1 MNCLNENL
9 ALPLGWKETL
19 LDAVVE
25 RSSGHTPDKN
35 ISEYWNG
42 NIPWISLKDT
52 KRLDMLYIEETEDYT
67 TEKGIAH
74 SSAVLLPEGTVVIS
88 RDATIGKVGIMNRP
102 MATSQHFIN
111 YVCSKELDKHYLYY
125 YLMGQ
130 RKRFEKV
137 ANGSTIKTI
146 GLKYFEKLKIIL
158 PPIEEQRKVACVLLV
173 WDRTIEI
180 KEKLLEQR
188 RLQKKCLMERL
199 LTGKARL
206 PNFQDK
212 WLELPLGILLKERK
226 EIGYSG
232 LELLSITAQNGVVKR
247 AEIDKVDTSSEDKSK
262 YKRICPMDIGYNTM
276 RMWQGVSG
284 FSKYE
289 GIVSPAYTVLK
300 PTEKVDTYFMAYLF
314 KLPKTIN
321 LFWRHSQ
328 GLVDDTL
335 SIKYD
340 SLKKIRVRIP
350 SEIEEQTAIAEV
362 LRSADGGLD
371 ILQNE
376 ITQLKLQKKGLM
388 QLLLTGKVRVPC

>member
-1 MNCLNENL
+1 MRADNRAENDDLPIGWNLYTVNECCEIVNNL
-9 ALPLGWKETL
+9 RKPIDEVERKNMQGTYPYYGPTKIQDYIDSYAYEGKYALIGEDGDHFLKYAEWDMTL
-19 LDAVVE
+19 LVEGKFNVNNHAHVVKGTE
-25 RSSGHTPDKN
+25 RCIAEWFALYFRHKSIQASLTRQGAKRYKLTKEALSKLPIIVPSRK
-35 ISEYWNG
+35 SEQEKIWAT
-42 NIPWISLKDT
+42 ISLWDNA
-52 KRLDMLYIEETEDYT
+52 IE
-67 TEKGIAH
+67 
-74 SSAVLLPEGTVVIS
+74 L
-88 RDATIGKVGIMNRP
+88 
-102 MATSQHFIN
+102 
-111 YVCSKELDKHYLYY
+111 
-125 YLMGQ
+125 
-130 RKRFEKV
+130 
-137 ANGSTIKTI
+137 
-146 GLKYFEKLKIIL
+146 
-158 PPIEEQRKVACVLLV
+158 
-173 WDRTIEI
+173 
-180 KEKLLEQR
+180 KEKLLEQKK
-188 RLQKKCLMERL
+188 LQKKGLMERL

-212 WLELPLGILLKERK
+212 WFELPLGVLLKERK

-300 PTEKVDTYFMAYLF
+300 PTEKVDPYFMAYLF

-335 SIKYD
+335 NIKYD
-340 SLKKIRVRIP
+340 SLKRIRVRIP
-350 SEIEEQTAIAEV
+350 SEIEEQKAIAEV
-362 LRSADGGLD
+362 LRSADGGVD

-376 ITQLKLQKKGLM
+376 ITQLKTQKKGLM
-388 QLLLTGKVRVPC
+388 QLLLTGRVRVSC